1 MTELEK
7 YREEKKCNKL
17 LMITEGIWPYTR
29 LLPDIVST
37 LNNLL

>member
-17 LMITEGIWPYTR
+17 LMITEGIWPYILDCYQT
-29 LLPDIVST
+29 
-37 LNNLL
+37 